1 MLNYHITPNNIEEIT
16 NQIKKILNNT
26 NIKKDTNIV
35 ITGNNVI
42 YQITSSDNI
51 NINKKSNISIIEF
64 GECEKKLKDYY
75 DIDNLII
82 FKMDLK
88 LNNSPPTIIN
98 YEVYNPKNLTKLDLS
113 ICQNMKIA
121 LYSPYTPSQESLNK
135 IIQLNEYGYD
145 LYNPKDSFYQ
155 DICSPFTSENE
166 TDILLSD
173 RKSDFFENISLCE
186 DICTYNGYDYTI
198 EKAKCEC
205 SIKGSIDLNINKVV
219 SKEANILS
227 NFDLSSFSNIKILK
241 CYKLVF
247 SKLGQ
252 KNNIGSYIFI
262 IIILIFI
269 TLSLIY
275 IINKL
280 SNIATIIRKSL
291 HNIDFSKISPYS
303 PASPLKRKDM
313 AFKGRNKRKSKTRAS
328 AGLINSKTNLYYVDI
343 QDKDTQKEKANEN
356 LPNKRRSLNR
366 KKGGTVRISSN
377 FKKLLPF
384 SNNKTKKLSFSKK
397 VSLTKKIDKNLK
409 RENTNNF
416 NDEELNSLSY
426 KEAIKYDKRTY
437 IQYYWALIKKKQ
449 LILFTFVLDNDYNI
463 FTIKLALFLFSF
475 SLYFSVN
482 TLFFEDKTMHTIYI
496 NKGKLSILYQI
507 PVILYSTIIS
517 SVISIIIKIFALSEK
532 EILKIRKIKDKP
544 ESLKKS
550 SELAKSLKLKFN
562 IFFLISLIFL
572 VLFWY
577 CISAF
582 CAVYKNTQK
591 ILIKRTLGS
600 FGLSLIYPFGL
611 NLFPGLF
618 RIPSLRA
625 VSKDK
630 ECLYKF
636 SRILALI

>member
-1 MLNYHITPNNIEEIT
+1 M
-16 NQIKKILNNT
+16 
-26 NIKKDTNIV
+26 
-35 ITGNNVI
+35 
-42 YQITSSDNI
+42 
-51 NINKKSNISIIEF
+51 
-64 GECEKKLKDYY
+64 
-75 DIDNLII
+75 
-82 FKMDLK
+82 
-88 LNNSPPTIIN
+88 
-98 YEVYNPKNLTKLDLS
+98 
-113 ICQNMKIA
+113 
-121 LYSPYTPSQESLNK
+121 
-135 IIQLNEYGYD
+135 YG
-145 LYNPKDSFYQ
+145 LPQ
-155 DICSPFTSENE
+155 T
-166 TDILLSD
+166 
-173 RKSDFFENISLCE
+173 
-186 DICTYNGYDYTI
+186 
-198 EKAKCEC
+198 
-205 SIKGSIDLNINKVV
+205 
-219 SKEANILS
+219 
-227 NFDLSSFSNIKILK
+227 
-241 CYKLVF
+241 
-247 SKLGQ
+247 
-252 KNNIGSYIFI
+252 
-262 IIILIFI
+262 
-269 TLSLIY
+269 
-275 IINKL
+275 
-280 SNIATIIRKSL
+280 
-291 HNIDFSKISPYS
+291 
-303 PASPLKRKDM
+303 
-313 AFKGRNKRKSKTRAS
+313 
-328 AGLINSKTNLYYVDI
+328 VDI

-591 ILIKRTLGS
+591 ILIKNTFTS
-600 FGLSLIYPFGL
+600 FGLTLLYPFGL
-611 NLFPGLF
+611 YLFPGFF
-618 RIPSLRA
+618 RIPSLNTPK
-625 VSKDK
+625 KDK